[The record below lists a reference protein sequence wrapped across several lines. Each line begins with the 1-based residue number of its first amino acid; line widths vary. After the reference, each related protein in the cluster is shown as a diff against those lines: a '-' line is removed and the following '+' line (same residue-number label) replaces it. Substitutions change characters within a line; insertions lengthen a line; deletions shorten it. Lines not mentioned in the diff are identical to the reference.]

1 MMFIS
6 VKHTIFDG
14 LSIEWAVSE
23 YLTTEIGSRTIF
35 AIEEHSKIAIGL
47 RESMSQIYRHY

>member
-1 MMFIS
+1 MFIS